1 MSPIDFPD
9 LRPFK
14 SAVFAYQFAGETPPI
29 QATLGDL
36 RKLLKITTTGRRR
49 QRSRQYEEIGED
61 AWGLLHYSRREP
73 ASWTMPDVGEADDI
87 TNYLAAV
94 VRHGPWVAITLTEGS
109 RRSTLMKALTA
120 KKIQGLAR
128 VPPSVMKS
136 AFVAGKP
143 RTLWLK
149 GTHRRDTVK
158 ADNKVLIGPDLRD
171 ALDPISDQTY
181 RYTAIRCE
189 SPGAPLGDVIGVAV
203 DQGRLWASTSE
214 TWDDYRLAML
224 TALDTLANATPHAAE
239 LLPVLALSGADI
251 TGVENAFDLGI
262 TPPEL
267 LTIGP
272 TEDPSI
278 LAHLEQLEEL
288 AYNTAFDVTGQSGS
302 TTLQARVTRG
312 STYLGD
318 ITLQIAVED
327 ERVEAIATGAIA
339 APGHSESFETV
350 KRCCETP
357 DMLTIYYES
366 GHSILD
372 GQVCAVRHR
381 DVSFDGFRFADLT
394 GYNVDC
400 EKPRTPAAMGTDGSL
415 FCWTLNQW
423 PIGAGLQGSRGWLLC
438 DDRPGETCD
447 FIHLDLSDPAQPPL
461 LTLIHVKSA
470 NSTSAQRQISV
481 VAYETVTGQAIKN
494 LRHLDAGLLAEG
506 VGGAV
511 PSGAN
516 PPVWMDGTPSTLA
529 SFQAAIQGL
538 GANIR
543 RRIVIIQPHITRT
556 ALTTAREATTG
567 ADFARRRQLET
578 LLVAARANVQSM
590 SAEFLVVGDDS

>member
-1 MSPIDFPD
+1 
-9 LRPFK
+9 
-14 SAVFAYQFAGETPPI
+14 
-29 QATLGDL
+29 
-36 RKLLKITTTGRRR
+36 
-49 QRSRQYEEIGED
+49 
-61 AWGLLHYSRREP
+61 
-73 ASWTMPDVGEADDI
+73 MPGVGEADDI

-94 VRHGPWVAITLTEGS
+94 VRRGPWVAITLTEGS

-120 KKIQGLAR
+120 RGIQGLSR

-158 ADNKVLIGPDLRD
+158 ADNKVLIGPDLKD

-189 SPGAPLGDVIGVAV
+189 SPVAPLGDVVGVAT

-224 TALDTLANATPHAAE
+224 TALDTLANATPNAAE

-272 TEDPSI
+272 TEDPGV

-288 AYNTAFDVTGQSGS
+288 AYNTAFDVIGQSGS

-312 STYLGD
+312 STHLGD

-327 ERVEAIATGAIA
+327 ERASRRSPRALSQHPARA
-339 APGHSESFETV
+339 NHSRPV

-372 GQVCAVRHR
+372 GQVCTVGHR
-381 DVSFDGFRFADLT
+381 DVSFDGFHFADLR
-394 GYNVDC
+394 GYNVDR
-400 EKPRTPAAMGTDGSL
+400 EKPSPGAAIGTDGSL
-415 FCWTLNQW
+415 FCWTLHQW
-423 PIGAGLQGSRGWLLC
+423 PTGAGLPGSRGWLLC

-447 FIHLDLSDPAQPPL
+447 FIHLDLSDPALPPL

-470 NSTSAQRQISV
+470 NSASAQRQISV
-481 VAYETVTGQAIKN
+481 VATRPSPGRRSRTFATSMQTC
-494 LRHLDAGLLAEG
+494 LLKA
-506 VGGAV
+506 
-511 PSGAN
+511 
-516 PPVWMDGTPSTLA
+516 
-529 SFQAAIQGL
+529 
-538 GANIR
+538 
-543 RRIVIIQPHITRT
+543 
-556 ALTTAREATTG
+556 
-567 ADFARRRQLET
+567 
-578 LLVAARANVQSM
+578 
-590 SAEFLVVGDDS
+590 

>member
-1 MSPIDFPD
+1 MPINFPD

-14 SAVFAYQFAGETPPI
+14 SAVFAYQSAGETPPI
-29 QATLGDL
+29 QGILGDL
-36 RKLLKITTTGRRR
+36 SKLLKVTATGPRR
-49 QRSRQYEEIGED
+49 QRSRQYEEIDED

-73 ASWTMPDVGEADDI
+73 APWTMPDVGDANDI

-94 VRHGPWVAITLTEGS
+94 VRRGPWVAITLTEGS
-109 RRSTLMKALTA
+109 RRATLMKALTA
-120 KKIQGLAR
+120 RRIQGLAR

-136 AFVAGKP
+136 AFVAGKA

-158 ADNKVLIGPDLRD
+158 ADNKVLIGQDLKD
-171 ALDPISDQTY
+171 ALDPIGDQTY

-189 SPGAPLGDVIGVAV
+189 APGAPLGEVIGVAV

-239 LLPVLALSGADI
+239 LLPILALSGADL

-272 TEDPSI
+272 TDDPSV
-278 LAHLEQLEEL
+278 LASLERLEEL
-288 AYNTAFDVTGQSGS
+288 AYNTAFDVIGQPGS
-302 TTLQARVTRG
+302 TALKARVTRG
-312 STYLGD
+312 STHLGD

-327 ERVEAIATGAIA
+327 ERVEAIATQALA
-339 APGHSESFETV
+339 APGQNESFEAV

-381 DVSFDGFRFADLT
+381 DVSFDGFRFADLM
-394 GYNVDC
+394 GYSVDR
-400 EKPRTPAAMGTDGSL
+400 EKPSTPAAIGTDGSL

-423 PIGAGLQGSRGWLLC
+423 PTGAGLAGSRGWLLC

-447 FIHLDLSDPAQPPL
+447 FVHLDLSDPVLPPL

-470 NSTSAQRQISV
+470 NSASAQRQISV

-511 PSGAN
+511 PASAN
-516 PPVWMDGTPSTLA
+516 PPVWLDGTPNTLA
-529 SFQAAIQGL
+529 SFRAAIQGL
-538 GANIR
+538 GTNVR
-543 RRIVIIQPHITRT
+543 RRVVILQPHITRT
-556 ALTTAREATTG
+556 ALTTARQATAG
-567 ADFARRRQLET
+567 ADLARRRQLET
-578 LLVAARANVQSM
+578 LLVAARASAQSM
-590 SAEFLVVGDDS
+590 NAELLVVGDDS